1 MFWSD
6 LIQSRPY
13 VCSAS
18 WKKLCSWIFL
28 KKWKVCIDHLFNNLE
43 SGKINYCFGKK
54 CGKSLEFW
62 IQKSVRTM
70 CNRSDLFFFFFY
82 YSVLLFFHKPTH
94 FKKEKSTKCY
104 LFHISL
110 TKCYLHGFLSEIKIK
125 HYLLPRRKL
134 LIMLSL
140 DLLIVVCF
148 RVILELHTNYHGGL
162 LKYHSW
168 NSTLFQ
174 VCEPLFCYTAVVYV
188 ITHCP
193 YHKGVLH
200 DDTNNGC
207 TGEQCTFKTVYILCS
222 WILVIHRQWA

>member
-6 LIQSRPY
+6 LIQSRHY

-28 KKWKVCIDHLFNNLE
+28 KKRKVCIDHLFNNLE
-43 SGKINYCFGKK
+43 SGKINYCFG
-54 CGKSLEFW
+54 
-62 IQKSVRTM
+62 
-70 CNRSDLFFFFFY
+70 
-82 YSVLLFFHKPTH
+82 
-94 FKKEKSTKCY
+94 TKCY
-104 LFHISL
+104 LPVFHISL
-110 TKCYLHGFLSEIKIK
+110 TKCYWHGFLSEIKIK

>member
-1 MFWSD
+1 
-6 LIQSRPY
+6 
-13 VCSAS
+13 
-18 WKKLCSWIFL
+18 
-28 KKWKVCIDHLFNNLE
+28 
-43 SGKINYCFGKK
+43 
-54 CGKSLEFW
+54 
-62 IQKSVRTM
+62 M

-82 YSVLLFFHKPTH
+82 YSVLLFFHKPNH
-94 FKKEKSTKCY
+94 FKKEKSTKSY
-104 LFHISL
+104 QHS
-110 TKCYLHGFLSEIKIK
+110 FLSEVKIK

-162 LKYHSW
+162 LKYHFFFFF
-168 NSTLFQ
+168 LFQ

-193 YHKGVLH
+193 CYKGVLH

-207 TGEQCTFKTVYILCS
+207 AGEQ
-222 WILVIHRQWA
+222 